1 MLRMLFLC
9 RTRPFLFPDVFY
21 PAAVQRY
28 IPANASPA
36 QSQVGILCLI
46 PFSAFI
52 AMTYTINNSADS
64 VEIMPRIYGLP
75 VAQREGHGPGTR
87 SISAFCEKM
96 EPSASLT

>member
-1 MLRMLFLC
+1 
-9 RTRPFLFPDVFY
+9 
-21 PAAVQRY
+21 
-28 IPANASPA
+28 
-36 QSQVGILCLI
+36 
-46 PFSAFI
+46 
-52 AMTYTINNSADS
+52 MTYTINNSADS